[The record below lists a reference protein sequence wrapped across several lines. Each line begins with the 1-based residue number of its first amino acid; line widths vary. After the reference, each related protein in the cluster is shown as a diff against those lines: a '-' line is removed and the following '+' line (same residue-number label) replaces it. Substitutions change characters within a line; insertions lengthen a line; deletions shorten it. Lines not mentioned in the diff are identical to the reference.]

1 MGSSDLPKVTEQVS
15 SGTGLL
21 GEADRKAHAF
31 HHEATLLLSLVILE
45 SSLIPVLYI
54 LLPLGICLKRVKG
67 L

>member
-31 HHEATLLLSLVILE
+31 HHEANVSLVVLE